1 VFAVAALAA
10 VDRIEPAVLASLE
23 RARYEDP
30 ARDFRFDNSDLF
42 ALGPLVSYL
51 REHPRGE
58 RRRVLFLGNSIVFGY
73 SLASSD
79 AVPARYQ
86 RIDTSAKVFNAGIN
100 GFPTASALAVAKAV
114 IDSVDLTYA
123 LLGPIERPTLDPMLP
138 RLIPLDAAD
147 MARLDVPPPNE
158 TEQKL
163 SALAG
168 RWRLYRDA
176 YRLQA
181 ALFGASTRQYIYL
194 HKGAFARALV
204 ARVRAAEPQGAA
216 PEEGI
221 TIDAP
226 VSSAMPDEARQRA
239 LRADRPELWQ
249 FGDLARQRRKPVV
262 LLQIVGYSRELAD
275 GMVGDFNRVYAPDA
289 RVLVIRV
296 PPRLTVDGMHVTGA
310 GADALARALWGA
322 KTWGAKTRGARTWDV
337 RAQDRDK

>member
-1 VFAVAALAA
+1 MFAVAALG
-10 VDRIEPAVLASLE
+10 VFDRFEPAVLGSLE

-51 REHPRGE
+51 REQPRGE

-73 SLASSD
+73 SLASSE

-100 GFPTASALAVAKAV
+100 GFPTASSLAVAKAV

-123 LLGPIERPTLDPMLP
+123 LLGPVERPTLNPMLP
-138 RLIPLDAAD
+138 RLIPLDAGD
-147 MARLDVPPPNE
+147 MARLDVPPPDG
-158 TEQKL
+158 TEQRL
-163 SALAG
+163 STLAG

-181 ALFGASTRQYIYL
+181 ALFGSSARQYVYL

-204 ARVRAAEPQGAA
+204 ARARAAEPQGGAG
-216 PEEGI
+216 EGEV
-221 TIDAP
+221 TIDVP
-226 VSSAMPDEARQRA
+226 VSGAMPDEARQRV

-262 LLQIVGYSRELAD
+262 LLQIAGYSRELTDAA
-275 GMVGDFNRVYAPDA
+275 VGDFNCVHLPDA

-296 PPRLTVDGMHVTGA
+296 PLRLTVDGMHVTAA
-310 GADALARALWGA
+310 GADALARALWN
-322 KTWGAKTRGARTWDV
+322 ARTQE
-337 RAQDRDK
+337 RDR